1 MKLHSAPE
9 KNEIVT
15 LAGIWNQ
22 LDIIVLRKI
31 NQSKVASCF
40 SHRRILDIN
49 FVCACAHVRVCSH
62 ICMRLR
68 MGLNLGA
75 SN

>member
-31 NQSKVASCF
+31 NQSKIASCF
-40 SHRRILDIN
+40 SHRCILDFN
-49 FVCACAHVRVCSH
+49 LCVLVHVYVCAYILYAFENGVKS
-62 ICMRLR
+62 
-68 MGLNLGA
+68 GN
-75 SN
+75 